1 MHWLLRVGSGKE
13 FIQSSK
19 YSIWGVKSTDIF
31 ATVPFLRDVKEGDE
45 LWFVQSG
52 SLLLAVAT
60 YTKQVKRDVGPLIAV
75 TYTNEELGW
84 KEGET
89 CDTEVHYKDLYNLT
103 KCELMSEIK
112 SPLVI
117 RKYSD
122 KCKIDLPVE
131 YANIIKY
138 SHITQTML

>member
-31 ATVPFLRDVKEGDE
+31 ATVPFLRDVKEGDQ

-52 SLLLAVAT
+52 GRLLAVAT
-60 YTKQVKRDVGPLIAV
+60 YTKQVKRDIGPLIAI

-84 KEGET
+84 KEDEL
-89 CDTEVHYKDLYNLT
+89 CDTEVHYKDLYNQMM
-103 KCELMSEIK
+103 K
-112 SPLVI
+112 
-117 RKYSD
+117 
-122 KCKIDLPVE
+122 
-131 YANIIKY
+131 
-138 SHITQTML
+138 